1 VKGGQ
6 VDNYKGLVAW
16 QKADSLA
23 IEVYKATALFPREE
37 QYGVTSQ
44 LRRAILSVP
53 LNLVEGYAR
62 GGKAEFARFLDIS
75 IGSVSEAKY
84 LIEFSEKIGYIG
96 ADAKR
101 LYGLAEEVSKI
112 LWSLKKSVK
121 SRQK

>member
-1 VKGGQ
+1 M
-6 VDNYKGLVAW
+6 DNYRGLIAW
-16 QKADSLA
+16 QKADKLA
-23 IEVYKATALFPREE
+23 VEVYKATSSFPREE

-62 GGKAEFARFLDIS
+62 GGKTEFARFIDIAV
-75 IGSVSEAKY
+75 GSVSEAKY
-84 LIEFSEKIGYIG
+84 LIEFAEKIGYIG
-96 ADAKR
+96 TDAKR